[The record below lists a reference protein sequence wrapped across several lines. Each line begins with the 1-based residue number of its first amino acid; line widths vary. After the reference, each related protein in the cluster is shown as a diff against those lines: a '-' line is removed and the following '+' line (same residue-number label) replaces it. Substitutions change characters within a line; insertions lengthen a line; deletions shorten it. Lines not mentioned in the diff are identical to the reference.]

1 MISAMI
7 NGHIGSFRHVAF
19 NTGCPFTSRFMVM
32 VSTGVIFLGRM
43 LMAGSTKAIVIV
55 FNFDTVG
62 IVTVRALDA
71 FVIHLTLD
79 KRTEDIYFVHDLA
92 VFMVSFWSHRLT
104 GKVIVKIIA
113 PRKVRMDDTA
123 PRMAGSTGL
132 NLSFNR
138 CWVFTFNLR

>member
-1 MISAMI
+1 
-7 NGHIGSFRHVAF
+7 
-19 NTGCPFTSRFMVM
+19 
-32 VSTGVIFLGRM
+32 
-43 LMAGSTKAIVIV
+43 MAGSTKAIVIV

-79 KRTEDIYFVHDLA
+79 KRTEDVYFVHDLA

-138 CWVFTFNLR
+138 CWVFTFKLR